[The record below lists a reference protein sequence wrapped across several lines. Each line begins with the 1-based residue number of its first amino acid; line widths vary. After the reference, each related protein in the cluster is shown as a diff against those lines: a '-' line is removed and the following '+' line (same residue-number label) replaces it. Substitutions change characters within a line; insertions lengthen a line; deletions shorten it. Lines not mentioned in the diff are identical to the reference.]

1 MYFQVSSVY
10 IQDAADVKFYIQ
22 LLLQVNTAYF
32 MSLN

>member
-1 MYFQVSSVY
+1 MHFQVSSVY
-10 IQDAADVKFYIQ
+10 IQDVADVNFYMQ